1 MTMRTTHRA
10 RRAGLALVALL
21 FVLAT
26 ACSEDPERADT
37 ESISAD
43 GNDGT
48 SAQQTDE
55 TNAPEPPPDE
65 ERPPDE
71 EPSSDAEPP
80 ANEPPGEP
88 LASTTVPIGFIDG
101 GELDMAVTDLAV
113 TGDLMRVAVT
123 FTATLPIEAEE
134 VAIGAVV
141 TANESAPAAGIS
153 PEVID
158 PVNLKA
164 YEAVAGAV
172 PNGTGIYIEDGAPHT
187 LVFYF
192 AAPQDQMETVDVVIS
207 SEAPPITDIP
217 FPQ

>member
-1 MTMRTTHRA
+1 MRTTHRA

-21 FVLAT
+21 LVLAT
-26 ACSEDPERADT
+26 ACSNDPERADT

-43 GNDGT
+43 GNDDT
-48 SAQQTDE
+48 SAVDTE
-55 TNAPEPPPDE
+55 EAAAPETPPD
-65 ERPPDE
+65 D
-71 EPSSDAEPP
+71 EPSSDDEQPP
-80 ANEPPGEP
+80 DDEQPGEP
-88 LASTTVPIGFIDG
+88 LGSITVPIGFIDE
-101 GELDMAVTDLAV
+101 GELDIAVTDIAV

-123 FTATLPIEAEE
+123 FTASLPIEAEE

-141 TANESAPAAGIS
+141 LANESAPAGGFS

-172 PNGTGIYIEDGAPHT
+172 PNGTSVDLENGAQHT

-192 AAPQDQMETVDVVIS
+192 AAPQDEVDTVDVVLS
-207 SEAPPITDIP
+207 SQIRPITDIP